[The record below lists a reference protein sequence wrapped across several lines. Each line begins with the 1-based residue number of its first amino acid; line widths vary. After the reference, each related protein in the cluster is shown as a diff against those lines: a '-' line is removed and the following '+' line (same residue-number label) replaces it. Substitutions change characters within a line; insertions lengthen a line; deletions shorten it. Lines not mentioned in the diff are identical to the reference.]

1 MTNDAHR
8 IEPGSVLGA
17 RAAAT
22 GDMASVE
29 HVWSANRGVE
39 RNGDRDPAWV
49 LIVDDHV
56 QLADNVVDILVGALG
71 QAVRCSAA
79 RTAAEA
85 LEQATQQRFEVA
97 LIDLHLPDETGLD
110 LASALKGQCPHI
122 QIVIITGDATI
133 ESAVQAIDQG
143 AFGYVI
149 KPFHPQQLVETS
161 TRAIE
166 RARLLLEREQLR
178 AELEH
183 SERRHR
189 DVIDGVPAFVA
200 ALDEDGR
207 IVVWNSQLER
217 VTGFTRSEMLGAM
230 GSSIINR
237 GGMARLPLKGGGHR
251 TVRWTLAAVARM
263 KDEPPITYALG
274 VDVTEESEMQ
284 RRTLRAERLAAVG
297 TLAAGLAHEVRNPLN
312 SATLQLQLLERKLSK
327 GKVETE
333 AVRSIVDIV
342 KAEIERLENLV
353 KDFLAFAKPVPLKPE
368 LHDVNALV
376 QSVVELLA
384 MEAGRAR
391 VTIVRQLEPRLGL
404 VPLEAESLRQVLLN
418 LMRNSIE
425 ALEANGGGCL
435 TVVTRPTR
443 GVAAVTLEVID
454 DGPGFDESLPVFD
467 AFYTTKKGGT
477 GLGLSIA
484 HRLVTEH
491 GGTISVTSRAG
502 RTCFSIQLPQP
513 AAPSP

>member
-237 GGMARLPLKGGGHR
+237 VGMARLPLTGGGHQ

-263 KDEPPITYALG
+263 KDEPPITHAL
-274 VDVTEESEMQ
+274 
-284 RRTLRAERLAAVG
+284 
-297 TLAAGLAHEVRNPLN
+297 
-312 SATLQLQLLERKLSK
+312 
-327 GKVETE
+327 
-333 AVRSIVDIV
+333 
-342 KAEIERLENLV
+342 
-353 KDFLAFAKPVPLKPE
+353 
-368 LHDVNALV
+368 
-376 QSVVELLA
+376 
-384 MEAGRAR
+384 
-391 VTIVRQLEPRLGL
+391 
-404 VPLEAESLRQVLLN
+404 
-418 LMRNSIE
+418 
-425 ALEANGGGCL
+425 
-435 TVVTRPTR
+435 
-443 GVAAVTLEVID
+443 
-454 DGPGFDESLPVFD
+454 
-467 AFYTTKKGGT
+467 
-477 GLGLSIA
+477 
-484 HRLVTEH
+484 
-491 GGTISVTSRAG
+491 
-502 RTCFSIQLPQP
+502 
-513 AAPSP
+513 